1 MTCSCAYHEFLV
13 GLVRVNIA
21 VRNVAH
27 LHAGAKGAHRTT
39 AAPITVNRFDQYI
52 LRWRFHGH
60 ALILRSH

>member
-1 MTCSCAYHEFLV
+1 MTCYCAYHELLV

-27 LHAGAKGAHRTT
+27 VHAGAKGAHRTT

-52 LRWRFHGH
+52 LRW
-60 ALILRSH
+60 